1 MADSSRA
8 HDEGQRSSLL
18 PSAFSRGHAYERM
31 NADGDIDL
39 ADVAPTRPYSP
50 IETRD
55 LHATPPLDV
64 PSYLQPPRRPS
75 AISPVGTGDVGA
87 PMSARVDP
95 SSYSTPSFII
105 THQDEPPVQA
115 ESTATSSRPQSE
127 RQTRFTEMLKTSLTS
142 PGDRSIDPLS
152 DPAGNPYLGASSVRS
167 SLLVPDDDRKDRQRD
182 YETDSLSKRYGNDPH
197 SQAPLDCH
205 SKQDVHVRRRSWF
218 YGQLVFFSILS
229 TLLSCLWFSVA
240 IGKPKYGY
248 SISSSGTGKSL
259 MKPATASLLAAV
271 GAKLTEL
278 TFVTVFVGCV
288 GQVLTRRA
296 FAENSKGMTIS
307 EMNLRNWAIQPGTL
321 VSHYETIPYAW
332 KTLLGFLTL
341 LATVASMLYTT
352 ASDAMVAPKLRLGPW
367 EDQTLEGLVK
377 TSYANPEYIKSTCTT
392 PISEDLD
399 ELNAGVSC
407 VEVEYSGQSYR
418 NLLSFMK
425 SWQTLGNNITSESPG
440 MDMRSRPVG
449 TAILYDNTTL
459 TSAWVDTKYS
469 DPKKAFDDHKRIV
482 NNVTLA
488 MPHPGVYA
496 AATDPRNKIL
506 QPSEL
511 SGVGEYLIE
520 ASVVSPVVNTLC
532 VNLSPRELEPL
543 VYTAWPDAKRKDSE
557 IPGQSMADPAWLND
571 IPLADDKTWLNRTA
585 VDDIFRWGPKY
596 GRRPPI
602 FPMFPLEYNMI
613 TNTSVYMSD
622 SIYLVAKAPGKVVG
636 DFTICELRSWLTP
649 QCATH
654 FNISGVT
661 GARMVAHCDGEQDTY
676 KDMYGVPSGPISP
689 NMSTDW
695 RNVADQ
701 WRLSMDINGGVQ
713 NNNASNARIFTN
725 LILREPALST
735 TLPSMAEAISVLA
748 SSTLIVGSKQSTF
761 QHFWDHPNATLEP
774 GVYETFS
781 VMVKTQQYAS
791 EYEKDWQFC
800 FYFVLGAVFL
810 LNCLCLLYLL
820 FTANGMVT
828 DVTEPQNAF
837 ALAINSPPSRQLY
850 GSCGSGPKDRELEVP
865 WRLAYASSANHY
877 YFEEANQSPWR
888 GRFSG
893 QTLDNSSVRSL
904 ADGSYSKSYKR
915 LSTGRSFL

>member
-8 HDEGQRSSLL
+8 HDEDQRSSLL
-18 PSAFSRGHAYERM
+18 PSVFSRGHAYQRM
-31 NADGDIDL
+31 DSDGDIDL
-39 ADVAPTRPYSP
+39 ADVSPLRPYSP

-75 AISPVGTGDVGA
+75 AISPVGTGDVEA

-95 SSYSTPSFII
+95 SSYSTPSFVI
-105 THQDEPPVQA
+105 THQDEPPVQT
-115 ESTATSSRPQSE
+115 ETTATSARPQSE
-127 RQTRFTEMLKTSLTS
+127 RQTRFTEMLKQSFTS
-142 PGDRSIDPLS
+142 PGDRTIDPLS
-152 DPAGNPYLGASSVRS
+152 DPAGNPYLGASSARS
-167 SLLVPDDDRKDRQRD
+167 SLLVPNDDREERKRD
-182 YETDSLSKRYGNDPH
+182 YETDNLSKRYA
-197 SQAPLDCH
+197 QAPLDCH
-205 SKQDVHVRRRSWF
+205 SRQDVHVRRRSWF

-229 TLLSCLWFSVA
+229 TLMSGLWFLVA
-240 IGKPKYGY
+240 IGRPKYGNG
-248 SISSSGTGKSL
+248 ISSSESGESL
-259 MKPATASLLAAV
+259 MKPATASLLTTI

-307 EMNLRNWAIQPGTL
+307 EMTMRNWAIQPGTL
-321 VSHYETIPYAW
+321 VSRFETVPYAM
-332 KTLLGFLTL
+332 KTMLGIMTL
-341 LATVASMLYTT
+341 FATAASMLYTT
-352 ASDAMVAPKLRLGPW
+352 ASDAMVAPKLKLGDW
-367 EDQTLEGLVK
+367 EGQTLKGLVK

-392 PISEDLD
+392 PISDQLD

-425 SWQTLGNNITSESPG
+425 SWQIRNNVTSESPG
-440 MDMRSRPVG
+440 LDMQSRPVG

-459 TSAWVDTKYS
+459 TSAWINTEYS
-469 DPKKAFDDHKRIV
+469 DPKKAFDTHKRIV

-506 QPSEL
+506 QPSAL
-511 SGVGEYLIE
+511 SGVGEYQIK

-532 VNLSPRELEPL
+532 VNLSPHELEPL
-543 VYTAWPDAKRKDSE
+543 VYTAWPDAKRKSSE
-557 IPGQSMADPAWLND
+557 IPDQSMADPAWLND

-622 SIYLVAKAPGKVVG
+622 SLYLVAKAPGKLVG
-636 DFTICELRSWLTP
+636 DFTICELRSWLAP
-649 QCATH
+649 QCSTH

-661 GARMVAHCDGEQDTY
+661 GARMEAHCDDKFDTEKY
-676 KDMYGVPSGPISP
+676 IEAVPDAPLSP
-689 NMSTDW
+689 NTSTDW

-725 LILREPALST
+725 LILKDPALST

-761 QHFWDHPNATLEP
+761 QHFWDYPNATLEP
-774 GVYETFS
+774 GVYESFS
-781 VMVKTQQYAS
+781 VSIKTQQYRS
-791 EYEKDWQFC
+791 TFETKWQYP
-800 FYFVLGAVFL
+800 FYLVLFIVFF

-820 FTANGMVT
+820 FAANGMVT

-850 GSCGSGPKDRELEVP
+850 GSCGTGPKERELDVP

-877 YFEEANQSPWR
+877 YFEEAKESPLR

-893 QTLDNSSVRSL
+893 QTLNNSSVVSL

>member
-18 PSAFSRGHAYERM
+18 PSAFSRGHAYQRM
-31 NADGDIDL
+31 NSDGDIDL

-95 SSYSTPSFII
+95 SSYSTPSFVI
-105 THQDEPPVQA
+105 THQDEPLVQT
-115 ESTATSSRPQSE
+115 ETTATSSRPQSE
-127 RQTRFTEMLKTSLTS
+127 RHTRFTEMLKNSLTS
-142 PGDRSIDPLS
+142 PVDPLS
-152 DPAGNPYLGASSVRS
+152 DPAGNPYL
-167 SLLVPDDDRKDRQRD
+167 DRQRD

-205 SKQDVHVRRRSWF
+205 SRQDVHVRRRSWF

-229 TLLSCLWFSVA
+229 TLLSCLWFLVA
-240 IGKPKYGY
+240 IGKPKYGN
-248 SISSSGTGKSL
+248 SISSSESGESL
-259 MKPATASLLAAV
+259 MKPATASLLAAI

-296 FAENSKGMTIS
+296 FAENSKGVTIS
-307 EMNLRNWAIQPGTL
+307 EMTMRNWAIQPGTL
-321 VSHYETIPYAW
+321 VSRYETIPYAW
-332 KTLLGFLTL
+332 RTVLGFLTL
-341 LATVASMLYTT
+341 FATAASMLYTS
-352 ASDAMVAPKLRLGPW
+352 ASDALVAPRLTFGSW
-367 EDQTLEGLVK
+367 EDRTLEGLVA
-377 TSYANPEYIKSTCTT
+377 TSYANPQYIKSTCTT
-392 PISEDLD
+392 PIPDSLD

-425 SWQTLGNNITSESPG
+425 SWQTLGNNATLEPPG
-440 MDMRSRPVG
+440 MDMQSRPVG

-459 TSAWVDTKYS
+459 TSAWVNTEYS
-469 DPKKAFDDHKRIV
+469 DPQKAFDAHKRIV

-506 QPSEL
+506 QPREL
-511 SGVGEYLIE
+511 SGVGEYQIK

-543 VYTAWPDAKRKDSE
+543 VYTAWPDAKRKDSD

-636 DFTICELRSWLTP
+636 DFTICELRSWLAP
-649 QCATH
+649 QCSTH

-661 GARMVAHCDGEQDTY
+661 GASMEAHCDDKFDTEKY
-676 KDMYGVPSGPISP
+676 IHAVPDAPLSP
-689 NMSTDW
+689 NTSTDW

-725 LILREPALST
+725 LVLREPALST

-761 QHFWDHPNATLEP
+761 RHFWDYPNATLEP
-774 GVYETFS
+774 GVYESFS
-781 VMVKTQQYAS
+781 VSIKMQQYAS
-791 EYEKDWQFC
+791 AYEKGWQAY
-800 FYFVLGAVFL
+800 FYPVLAVVFL

-820 FTANGMVT
+820 FAANGMVT

-850 GSCGSGPKDRELEVP
+850 GSCGSGPKDRELNIP
-865 WRLAYASSANHY
+865 WRIAYASSANHY

-893 QTLDNSSVRSL
+893 QTLDNSSVASL